1 MKTIKTF
8 SVRHKEQFN
17 LTLESKAL
25 NGRTDVHT
33 CPKVMRY
40 LFKDT
45 HVLMS

>member
-1 MKTIKTF
+1 MKIIKTF
-8 SVRHKEQFN
+8 SVRHKD
-17 LTLESKAL
+17 LTLESKAPD
-25 NGRTDVHT
+25 GRTDVHT